1 MSGGWTTVARKEFRD
16 ASRSRSLWAVAAFM
30 VLSIAAAVYVVG
42 FLLSNTPGSEATGT
56 TLVGLLTQDGSFF
69 ITSVV
74 PVLGLMVAYASIVSE
89 RSSGS
94 LKLLLGLPYSRRDV
108 VLGKFVGRAAVLA
121 AATLAAFAVGF
132 LFLLTYDEISVV
144 DYLFFF
150 FLTTILGTVYVGVAV
165 GISAGVRT
173 RSRAA
178 AAAVGVFFFFKFL
191 WDTSA
196 VPRGVVY
203 AVTRDT
209 DLLFDP
215 PGWYDYLVALGPNAA
230 YSNVANGYLDSFGN
244 VEMFSAVVLVAWF
257 VVPVVLGYLRFET
270 TDI

>member
-1 MSGGWTTVARKEFRD
+1 MNWTVVARKEFRD

-30 VLSIAAAVYVVG
+30 VLSVAAAVYAVG
-42 FLLSNTPGSEATGT
+42 FLLSNTPGMEKTGT
-56 TLVGLLTQDGSFF
+56 TLIGLLTQQGGFF

-74 PVLGLMVAYASIVSE
+74 PVLGLMVAYASIVGE

-94 LKLLLGLPYSRRDV
+94 LKLLLGLPYSRRGV
-108 VLGKFVGRAAVLA
+108 VIGKFVGRAAVLA

-132 LFLLTYDEISVV
+132 VFLLTYDELAVA

-150 FLTTILGTVYVGVAV
+150 LLTTVLGTVYVAVAV
-165 GISAGVRT
+165 GISAGART

-203 AVTRDT
+203 AATQDIDT
-209 DLLFDP
+209 VFGDL
-215 PGWYDYLVALGPNAA
+215 PGWYDYLVALGPNDA
-230 YSNVANGYLDSFGN
+230 YSNVAAGYLEGFGN
-244 VEMFSAVVLVAWF
+244 VEAFSAVVLVAWV
-257 VVPVVLGYLRFET
+257 VVPVFLGYLRFERS
-270 TDI
+270 DL

>member
-1 MSGGWTTVARKEFRD
+1 MNWSVIARKEVRD
-16 ASRSRSLWAVAAFM
+16 ASRSRSLWALSALM
-30 VLSIAAAVYVVG
+30 VLAIPAAVYVVG
-42 FLLSNTPGSEATGT
+42 FLLSQTQASEATGT
-56 TLVGLLTQDGSFF
+56 TLVVLLTQDGSFF
-69 ITSVV
+69 ITSLV
-74 PVLGLMVAYASIVSE
+74 PVLGLMAAYACVVGE

-94 LKLLLGLPYSRRDV
+94 LKMLLGLPYSRRDV
-108 VLGKFVGRAAVLA
+108 VVGKFVGRTAVLA
-121 AATLAAFAVGF
+121 AATVAAFAVGF
-132 LFLLTYDEISVV
+132 LFLFTYDELALV

-150 FLTTILGTVYVGVAV
+150 FLTTVLGTVYVAVAV

-209 DLLFDP
+209 SLIFDT
-215 PGWYDYLVALGPNAA
+215 PGWYEYVVALGPNIA
-230 YSNVANGYLDSFGN
+230 YSNVASGYLEGFGE
-244 VEMFSAVVLVAWF
+244 VETLSVVVLVAWI
-257 VVPVVLGYLRFET
+257 VVPVVFGYLRFET